1 MQRSGERSGER
12 SGTSGQSDDSNF
24 TSVTKETRSCSESL
38 CASSISLLGEDV
50 ACLVT
55 MAMAP
60 NTACSALLPWP
71 LWLFFL
77 LAAVT
82 QTTSPAPTPEL
93 PVGFNTTLLFTS
105 AAPGLNLRNCSCS
118 APVRDCDE
126 ALANSLCRCRTV
138 LRSSLPPAGLW
149 VSEQLTVW
157 VKEVL
162 LLEELLNRS
171 VVHHLQLSFCGIQ
184 PVDSRILALL
194 GVRTLRITAPEA
206 PYSRQEI
213 TIAPSA
219 GLSAEIETASSN
231 ASTFHLTL
239 LDVALF
245 NGLSAMKAYTV
256 VGPAADTLSQH
267 FPHLPFPDTPPS
279 GEPRQ
284 NLLLTFVY

>member
-1 MQRSGERSGER
+1 
-12 SGTSGQSDDSNF
+12 
-24 TSVTKETRSCSESL
+24 
-38 CASSISLLGEDV
+38 
-50 ACLVT
+50 

-71 LWLFFL
+71 LWLFFF

-93 PVGFNTTLLFTS
+93 PVVFNTTLLFTS
-105 AAPGLNLRNCSCS
+105 AAPGFNLRNCSCS
-118 APVRDCDE
+118 APVQDCDE

-171 VVHHLQLSFCGIQ
+171 RVHHLQLSFCGIK
-184 PVDSRILALL
+184 PVDSRFLALL
-194 GVRTLRITAPEA
+194 GVHTLRITAPEA

-213 TIAPSA
+213 TISPSA
-219 GLSAEIETASSN
+219 GLSAEIETISSN
-231 ASTFHLTL
+231 VSTVTL

-256 VGPAADTLSQH
+256 VGPAANTLSQH
-267 FPHLPFPDTPPS
+267 FPHLPLPS
-279 GEPRQ
+279 GQPMQ